1 VPELPEVE
9 TIVRELAPRL
19 IGHRVSAARL
29 AKTDVLRRVSKPRL
43 LKALK
48 GARIAAVERRAKH
61 AVFRLASG
69 DRVVIQPRMTGSL
82 IVYDRPLSKDEARYA
97 VLTCT
102 LDDGSQ
108 FVYRDVRRLGTVWL
122 LDERGWAR
130 YTARFGAEPLDDT
143 FTPFVFAARL
153 RGTKAAIKK
162 AIMDQKRVVGVGNI
176 YANEALFQAGIDPSK
191 ATHRLSLEELAALYT
206 AIRDILQ
213 RAIDASGTTVR
224 DYRTGTGGSGTFQL
238 ELQVYDRAGEPCR
251 RCGRALAT
259 THAIDGRQTTL
270 CAWCQR

>member
-1 VPELPEVE
+1 MPELPEVE
-9 TIVRELAPRL
+9 TIVRELSPRL
-19 IGHRVSAARL
+19 TGRRVSAARL
-29 AKTDVLRRVSKPRL
+29 AKSDVLRRVSKPRL

-48 GARIAAVERRAKH
+48 GAQFAAVERRAKH

-69 DRVVIQPRMTGSL
+69 ERVVIQPRMTGSL

-97 VLTCT
+97 VLTCN
-102 LDDGSQ
+102 LDDGALL
-108 FVYRDVRRLGTVWL
+108 VYRDVRRLGTIWL
-122 LDERGWAR
+122 LDERAWAR
-130 YTARFGAEPLDDT
+130 YTARMGPEPLDDT

-162 AIMDQKRVVGVGNI
+162 AIMDQKRLVGVGNI

-224 DYRTGTGGSGTFQL
+224 DYRTGTGESGTFQL

-251 RCGRALAT
+251 RCGRSLAT
-259 THAIDGRQTTL
+259 THAIDGRQTTF

>member
-1 VPELPEVE
+1 MPELPEVE
-9 TIVRELAPRL
+9 TIVRELSPRL
-19 IGHRVSAARL
+19 IGRRVRAARL

-48 GARIAAVERRAKH
+48 GAQFAAVERRAKH

-69 DRVVIQPRMTGSL
+69 ARVVIQPRMTGSL

-102 LDDGSQ
+102 LDDGALL
-108 FVYRDVRRLGTVWL
+108 VYRDVRRLGTIWL
-122 LDERGWAR
+122 LDERAWERYSAR
-130 YTARFGAEPLDDT
+130 MGPEPLDDT

-162 AIMDQKRVVGVGNI
+162 AIMDQKRLVGVGNI

-206 AIRDILQ
+206 AIRDILE
-213 RAIDASGTTVR
+213 RAIGASGTTVR
-224 DYRTGTGGSGTFQL
+224 DYRTGTGESGNFQL
-238 ELQVYDRAGEPCR
+238 ELEVYDRAGEPCR
-251 RCGRALAT
+251 RCGHALAT
-259 THAIDGRQTTL
+259 THAIDGRQTTF

>member
-1 VPELPEVE
+1 MPELPEVE
-9 TIVRELAPRL
+9 TIVRELSPRL
-19 IGHRVSAARL
+19 TGRRVSAARL
-29 AKTDVLRRVSKPRL
+29 AKSDVLRRVSKPRL

-48 GARIAAVERRAKH
+48 GAQFAAVERRAKH

-69 DRVVIQPRMTGSL
+69 ERVVIQPRMTGSL
-82 IVYDRPLSKDEARYA
+82 IVYDHPLSKDEARYA
-97 VLTCT
+97 VLTCK
-102 LDDGSQ
+102 LDDGALL
-108 FVYRDVRRLGTVWL
+108 VYRDVRRLGTIWL
-122 LDERGWAR
+122 LDERAWGR
-130 YTARFGAEPLDDT
+130 YTARMGPEPLDDT

-162 AIMDQKRVVGVGNI
+162 AIMDQKRLVGVGNI

-224 DYRTGTGGSGTFQL
+224 DYRTGTGESGTFQL

-259 THAIDGRQTTL
+259 THAIDGRQTTF

>member
-19 IGHRVSAARL
+19 TGRRVSAARL
-29 AKTDVLRRVSKPRL
+29 AKTDVLRHVSKPRL

-48 GARIAAVERRAKH
+48 GAQFVAVERRAKH

-69 DRVVIQPRMTGSL
+69 ERVVIQPRMTGSL

-97 VLTCT
+97 VLTCN
-102 LDDGSQ
+102 LDDGALL
-108 FVYRDVRRLGTVWL
+108 VYRDVRRLGTIWL
-122 LDERGWAR
+122 LDERAWGR
-130 YTARFGAEPLDDT
+130 YTARMGPEPLDDT

-153 RGTKAAIKK
+153 RGTKVAIKK
-162 AIMDQKRVVGVGNI
+162 AIMDQKRIVGVGNI
-176 YANEALFQAGIDPSK
+176 YANEALFHAGIDPSK

-206 AIRDILQ
+206 AIRDILE

-224 DYRTGTGGSGTFQL
+224 DYRTSTGESGTFQL

>member
-1 VPELPEVE
+1 MPELPEVE

-102 LDDGSQ
+102 LDDGSL

-130 YTARFGAEPLDDT
+130 YTARFGPEPLDDT

-162 AIMDQKRVVGVGNI
+162 ARPNLTATQVSQLSTFIITLAIVSSLVGIGLWLWMAK
-176 YANEALFQAGIDPSK
+176 ANSQGRNWARILSSVLF
-191 ATHRLSLEELAALYT
+191 L
-206 AIRDILQ
+206 
-213 RAIDASGTTVR
+213 
-224 DYRTGTGGSGTFQL
+224 
-238 ELQVYDRAGEPCR
+238 
-251 RCGRALAT
+251 LAT
-259 THAIDGRQTTL
+259 LDMFGVFSQPKTL
-270 CAWCQR
+270 LGLVFPVLTWLVGAGAVFFLWRPESTAFFKPRGYG